1 MEGFKVHSTPDVE
14 SVGFVAPSPV
24 ATVLPSTPSGKF
36 ARRGNGRDGRKNHK
50 HAAPSWHWKPN
61 GYINLLRG
69 AS

>member
-36 ARRGNGRDGRKNHK
+36 ARRGRTCRSAVLTRSLSLAH
-50 HAAPSWHWKPN
+50 S
-61 GYINLLRG
+61 LRPPEL
-69 AS
+69 